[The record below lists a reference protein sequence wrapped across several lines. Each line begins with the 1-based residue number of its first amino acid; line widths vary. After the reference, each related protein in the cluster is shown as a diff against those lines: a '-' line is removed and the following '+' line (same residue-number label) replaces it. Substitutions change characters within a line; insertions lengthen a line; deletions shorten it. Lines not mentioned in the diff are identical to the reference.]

1 MAHRQAGDPPEH
13 LVAYAVVVDPA
24 QSAALLVDH
33 RLAKRWLP
41 SGGHVEQG
49 EHPAASA
56 HRELTEELGL
66 TPTPHPAANGEP
78 VLITRTKT
86 AGLTAGH
93 IDVSL
98 WYAFVASVEDELRP
112 DPDEFAAV
120 RWWPINDVVNGPTIR
135 FDPHLPRFLAK
146 LDQLSMTMSTERKSQ
161 IPAGNV
167 VSLIEN
173 EKPQRELTTGHSFG
187 TISSKPAGRRLVSSW
202 ITTRRPDSVNRS

>member
-1 MAHRQAGDPPEH
+1 MAANPTAHIVRQVVAAMLPFDETEASHRRDTLDWIDSGAPLWRTAKPATPPEH

-41 SGGHVEQG
+41 PGGHVEPG

-86 AGLTAGH
+86 VGLTASGP
-93 IDVSL
+93 
-98 WYAFVASVEDELRP
+98 YRP
-112 DPDEFAAV
+112 SRP
-120 RWWPINDVVNGPTIR
+120 
-135 FDPHLPRFLAK
+135 
-146 LDQLSMTMSTERKSQ
+146 
-161 IPAGNV
+161 
-167 VSLIEN
+167 
-173 EKPQRELTTGHSFG
+173 
-187 TISSKPAGRRLVSSW
+187 GRRPVSSW